1 MSSIENLVA
10 SGIGSIARYRVTLL
24 LAASL
29 LLVGGASGFGAA
41 QVRGVISREARTT
54 VIATICPSLEK
65 HEYGTL
71 AAMVDPAPVAPLATR
86 PFSARAFIAQ
96 LRIVDQRKGGVT
108 HCSWRPAQLGDETA
122 SYHLLLRRPRIPV
135 SIDLLVVLR
144 HEPDNGWRIS
154 RSSPFTSDPV

>member
-10 SGIGSIARYRVTLL
+10 NGIGSIARYRATLL

-41 QVRGVISREARTT
+41 QLRGVISREARTIA
-54 VIATICPSLEK
+54 IATICPSLEK
-65 HEYGTL
+65 HEYDTL

-86 PFSARAFIAQ
+86 PFSPRTFIAQ
-96 LRIVDQRKGGVT
+96 LRIVDQREGGVT
-108 HCSWRPAQLGDETA
+108 HCSWRPALLGDETT
-122 SYHLLLRRPRIPV
+122 SYHLLLRRPHIPV

-144 HEPDNGWRIS
+144 HEPDNSWRIS